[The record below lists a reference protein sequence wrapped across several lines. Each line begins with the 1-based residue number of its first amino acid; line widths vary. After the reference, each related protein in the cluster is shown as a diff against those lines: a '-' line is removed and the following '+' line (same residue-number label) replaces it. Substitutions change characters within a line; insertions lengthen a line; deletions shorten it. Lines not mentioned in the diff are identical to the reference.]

1 MVKDCIDNNETKLN
15 CVCSILQHK
24 KYFSHNFC
32 FFFWLVKKIKKWK
45 SSWKRQ
51 KPQILIQYSL
61 LFFFSFLFS
70 YQTNKIVSFVA
81 KMNSPVAAMLQ
92 SSHISILSLIN
103 GMCFALSLKSKKER
117 NRSKQSITSKYHI
130 NINLSTYQINKETN
144 SSSVW

>member
-24 KYFSHNFC
+24 KYFFHNFW

-61 LFFFSFLFS
+61 LFFFPSYFLIRQIKLFPLL
-70 YQTNKIVSFVA
+70 QKW
-81 KMNSPVAAMLQ
+81 NSPVTAMLQ

-130 NINLSTYQINKETN
+130 NINLSTYQINK
-144 SSSVW
+144 